1 MIILSTELIVYK
13 PKINIGKIVL
23 KIFLGIL
30 ISALIFIIAAFIG
43 ALVFLKLKWN
53 KTEYVNLKTTVVSF
67 SVNDKIK

>member
-53 KTEYVNLKTTVVSF
+53 KTEYVNLKTTDVSF

>member
-1 MIILSTELIVYK
+1 MSTELIVYK

-53 KTEYVNLKTTVVSF
+53 KTEYVNLKTTDVSF